1 MMRHPLI
8 CSLANLS
15 VALVADIPNLAF
27 GAVFDQSR
35 YGYSANLPEGWR
47 QIPPKILADYSDTVN
62 RVSGGK
68 IRQQYQD
75 GYQRDFNGKWLIHPY
90 ILVQVQETGR
100 VPEGQLR
107 NLKPVRRGIEKGL
120 GQAAD
125 GLGDVLSQAA
135 LGETLFDSTN
145 KCLWMQFSA
154 NVAGVG
160 PIKAVSCG
168 FLTEKGVIYFHCYSK
183 AAEFEE
189 LLPAFQR
196 AMSSVGITET
206 WRYKPHLGDQVGFD
220 FGTVFRRTLYG
231 ALIGGVAGAIVWSV
245 KKFQANRTSSG
256 PRPPP
261 LPPSG

>member
-1 MMRHPLI
+1 MMCHPLI
-8 CSLANLS
+8 CGLANLS
-15 VALVADIPNLAF
+15 LAVLALIPNPAF
-27 GAVFDQSR
+27 GAVFDQSA
-35 YGYSANLPEGWR
+35 YGYSANFPEGWR
-47 QIPPKILADYSDTVN
+47 QIPPQVLADYSDTVK

-68 IRQQYQD
+68 VSQQYQD
-75 GYQRDFNGKWLIHPY
+75 GYQRDFKGKWLIHPY
-90 ILVQVQETGR
+90 ILVQVKETGR

-107 NLKPVRRGIEKGL
+107 NMKPFRRGIEKGL

-125 GLGDVLSQAA
+125 GLGVVLSQAA
-135 LGETLFDSTN
+135 LGETVYDSTN

-189 LLPAFQR
+189 LLPTFQR
-196 AMSSVGITET
+196 AMSSVGITEAL
-206 WRYKPHLGDQVGFD
+206 RYKPHLGDPVGFD

-231 ALIGGVAGAIVWSV
+231 AL
-245 KKFQANRTSSG
+245 
-256 PRPPP
+256 
-261 LPPSG
+261 